1 MSAQTLPSLEA
12 RELAAAWRL
21 AWDADH
27 HRDRLSARPPGE
39 GPGPVDHRGFL
50 RDALAWEPLDPARAT
65 LLAEAWVV
73 GAVAPSLDRYLQAR
87 TKVLVRL
94 RPEAPGRSLDVH
106 EPAVMVDPESVRRA
120 AWVAAGDAA
129 VAPLRPKAVAV
140 VEALRGAVAGL
151 PEGLRAR
158 VGFGRFDPAPVLAA
172 TDDLLYELDPAVARA
187 RSLDLSR
194 GQWSERLASLVA
206 PAVVRALPSATWAE
220 LGTGW
225 ASRVGLDAALGGL
238 RGSLLPAHDEATGV
252 MARVHEPGVCSL
264 LAGRPGRTGM
274 AAADVLGAC
283 GVAVAG
289 VLGRG
294 VSPGARRGL
303 ARASDGLWHALVRR
317 LLLDPAWL
325 AREAGVDA
333 VTRQRVMLE
342 ALHGEVLRLRRDAV
356 LAGFVSEALDGGAGA
371 STRFWEAMRAAWG
384 ASPEPVWAVHAVVR
398 AVEPGSWWGER
409 PAAAVEGALAEPVAL
424 GWLRERFNED
434 WWRNP
439 HAGPGVV
446 ALVAGVNALGVSGWC
461 AAESAEQEG
470 ASALRARLAEVA
482 RVALR

>member
-94 RPEAPGRSLDVH
+94 RPEAPGRSLDVY
-106 EPAVMVDPESVRRA
+106 ESAVMVDPESVRRA

-274 AAADVLGAC
+274 AAADVLGGVRGGRGGGAGSG
-283 GVAVAG
+283 GVAGGAARARAG
-289 VLGRG
+289 LGRAVARPRAAAAPRPG
-294 VSPGARRGL
+294 VARARGRGGRGDAAAGDAGGPARRGVAAA
-303 ARASDGLWHALVRR
+303 ARRGAGGLCVRGAGWR
-317 LLLDPAWL
+317 GG
-325 AREAGVDA
+325 GVDA
-333 VTRQRVMLE
+333 VL
-342 ALHGEVLRLRRDAV
+342 GGDA
-356 LAGFVSEALDGGAGA
+356 GGL
-371 STRFWEAMRAAWG
+371 G